1 LRHRIAKTF
10 PAQEGSIQGVGAAM
24 ILPSTLSI
32 VNATFRGRDRAIA
45 FGVLARLSDAW
56 RPSDR
61 WSEGWLTTDY
71 SWRWAFYI
79 NIPIGIA
86 VIAGSLLW
94 VSDSRDE
101 NVQRGV
107 DPAGIAAISLGLLGL
122 IFSLIEGSRYG

>member
-1 LRHRIAKTF
+1 
-10 PAQEGSIQGVGAAM
+10 M
-24 ILPSTLSI
+24 
-32 VNATFRGRDRAIA
+32 
-45 FGVLARLSDAW
+45 
-56 RPSDR
+56 
-61 WSEGWLTTDY
+61 TTDY